1 MVVVPLLAK
10 STEVEVPVQ
19 ELFRLV
25 QAAVRAE
32 LYGSAERYR
41 YRRIAEDVVYASRK
55 ALKRKVDYCARICL
69 IRAVYAVQIL

>member
-25 QAAVRAE
+25 
-32 LYGSAERYR
+32 